1 MNLDARIDAL
11 AGALPSLAWH
21 WDAETDILSG
31 GMAGAGKKTGL
42 TGTVELTDDEG
53 SIAVVDVSG
62 GVVRGLDIV
71 VWPEVTE
78 VDGLAAPL
86 PARDA
91 QVVLPPRASQP
102 GIASLE
108 VDTTLTIAAN
118 AERDVLHLRI
128 GTRRQVEVVRIADRL
143 LVEVDPKHRL
153 AGFWL
158 LDVPPVDG
166 AP

>member
-1 MNLDARIDAL
+1 MNLDARTDPL
-11 AGALPSLAWH
+11 VGPLPTLLWR

-31 GMAGAGKKTGL
+31 AMTGVAKLTGL

-53 SIAVVDVSG
+53 SIAVVDVAG
-62 GVVRGLDIV
+62 GVLRGLDIV

-78 VDGLAAPL
+78 IEGLVAPL

-91 QVVLPPRASQP
+91 QVVLPPRSSQP

-108 VDTTLTIAAN
+108 VDTTLSVAAN
-118 AERDVLHLRI
+118 LDHDVLHLRI
-128 GTRRQVEVVRIADRL
+128 GTKRQVEVVRIADRL
-143 LVEVDPKHRL
+143 LVEVDPKNRL

-158 LDVPPVDG
+158 LNVPQLDESP
-166 AP
+166 

>member
-1 MNLDARIDAL
+1 MNLDARIEPAPGAVPAL
-11 AGALPSLAWH
+11 TWR

-31 GMAGAGKKTGL
+31 AMAVAGKKAGL

-53 SIAVVDVSG
+53 SIAVVDVAG

-78 VDGLAAPL
+78 VADLAAPL

-108 VDTTLTIAAN
+108 VDTTLTVAAN
-118 AERDVLHLRI
+118 PAHDLLHLRI
-128 GTRRQVEVVRIADRL
+128 GTKRQVEVVRVADHL

-158 LDVPPVDG
+158 LAVPPLDENS
-166 AP
+166 

>member
-1 MNLDARIDAL
+1 MNLDARIEPL
-11 AGALPSLAWH
+11 AGPLPTLVWT

-31 GMAGAGKKTGL
+31 AMSGKAKSGGL

-62 GVVRGLDIV
+62 GAVRGLDIV
-71 VWPEVTE
+71 VWPEITE
-78 VDGLAAPL
+78 LSGLVPPMPVRDG
-86 PARDA
+86 
-91 QVVLPPRASQP
+91 QVILPPRSSQP

-108 VDTTLTIAAN
+108 VDTTLSVAAN
-118 AERDVLHLRI
+118 PGHDVLHLRI
-128 GTRRQVEVVRIADRL
+128 GTKRPVEVFRAADRL

-158 LDVPPVDG
+158 LGVPPLDE

>member
-1 MNLDARIDAL
+1 MNLDARTEPL
-11 AGALPSLAWH
+11 TGPLPTLTWH

-31 GMAGAGKKTGL
+31 AMTGAGKKTGL

-53 SIAVVDVSG
+53 SIAVVDVNG

-71 VWPEVTE
+71 VWPEITE

-91 QVVLPPRASQP
+91 QVVLPPRSSQP

-108 VDTTLTIAAN
+108 VDTTLSVAAN
-118 AERDVLHLRI
+118 PAHDVLHLRI
-128 GTRRQVEVVRIADRL
+128 GTKRPVEVVRIADRL

-158 LDVPPVDG
+158 LAVPPLDE

>member
-1 MNLDARIDAL
+1 MNLDARTEPL
-11 AGALPSLAWH
+11 TGPLPTLLWR

-31 GMAGAGKKTGL
+31 AMAGVAKLAGL

-53 SIAVVDVSG
+53 SIAVVDVAG
-62 GVVRGLDIV
+62 GVLRGLDIV

-78 VDGLAAPL
+78 VEGLVAPL

-91 QVVLPPRASQP
+91 QIVLPPRSSQP

-108 VDTTLTIAAN
+108 VDTTLSVAAN
-118 AERDVLHLRI
+118 PDHDVLHLRI
-128 GTRRQVEVVRIADRL
+128 GTKRQVEVVRVADRL
-143 LVEVDPKHRL
+143 LVEVDPRKRL

-158 LDVPPVDG
+158 LNVPQLDETP
-166 AP
+166 

>member
-1 MNLDARIDAL
+1 MNLDARTEPLPGPLPAL
-11 AGALPSLAWH
+11 VWH
-21 WDAETDILSG
+21 WDAETGILSG
-31 GMAGAGKKTGL
+31 AMPGTGKKTGL

-53 SIAVVDVSG
+53 SIAVVDVNG

-71 VWPEVTE
+71 VWPEITE
-78 VDGLAAPL
+78 VEGLAAPL

-108 VDTTLTIAAN
+108 VDTTLSVAGDPGH
-118 AERDVLHLRI
+118 RVLHLRI
-128 GTRRQVEVVRIADRL
+128 GTKRSVEVVRVADRL
-143 LVEVDPKHRL
+143 LIEVDPKHRL

-158 LDVPPVDG
+158 LDVPPLDE